1 MHKTNLFAYFV
12 LYKIFFYT
20 MRYIFSIVIMMA
32 LVCGLTGCG
41 TTKHTSQ
48 KNSTTVTSASNSY
61 EAYIL
66 TYYPIAV
73 EQMHRHK
80 IPASITLAQGL
91 LESGAGK
98 STLTQKSNNHF
109 GIKAHN
115 NWRGRTTTTMDNGRM
130 CEFRVYD
137 SARES
142 YEDHSQFLLRPRYAA
157 LFDLGLT
164 DYKGWARGLKKAGY
178 AEDPAYPQKLINLIE
193 RYRLYEYDRYS
204 KSDVSPLLG
213 GSGGRGFSGSRPI
226 YLSSGLLYVVANT
239 GDTFKSLS
247 KELGISRRKLIKYND
262 LYKDYNIKAG
272 DIIYLEKKRS
282 KAGKEHRFHTTGNG
296 ESLYSISQK
305 YGVRLKKIYKM
316 NPEYEDYA
324 TLKVGDVVRLR

>member
-1 MHKTNLFAYFV
+1 MKHIFTLAMAVVVACVFA
-12 LYKIFFYT
+12 
-20 MRYIFSIVIMMA
+20 
-32 LVCGLTGCG
+32 GCS
-41 TTKHTSQ
+41 TSKQASQ
-48 KNSTTVTSASNSY
+48 KSNTTVRNASDSY
-61 EAYIL
+61 EEYIL
-66 TYYPIAV
+66 TYYPLAV

-115 NWRGRTTTTMDNGRM
+115 NWTGRTTTTMDNGRL

-137 SARES
+137 SARDS

-157 LFDLGLT
+157 LFELSTT

-178 AEDPAYPQKLINLIE
+178 AEDSAYPQKLINLIE
-193 RYRLYEYDRYS
+193 RYNLYEYDKYS
-204 KSDVSPLLG
+204 KSDIASLPGGTAGGGVS
-213 GSGGRGFSGSRPI
+213 SSRPL
-226 YLSSGLLYVVANT
+226 YLSSGLLYIVANT
-239 GDTFKSLS
+239 GDTFQSLS
-247 KELGISRRKLIKYND
+247 DEFGISRRKLIKYND
-262 LYKDYNIKAG
+262 LYKEYNIKAG

-282 KAGKEHRFHTTGNG
+282 KANKENRFHTTGNG

-305 YGVRLKKIYKM
+305 YGVRLKNVYKM
-316 NPEYEDYA
+316 NPEFESYA
-324 TLKVGDVVRLR
+324 PLKVGDVIRLR

>member
-1 MHKTNLFAYFV
+1 MKH
-12 LYKIFFYT
+12 
-20 MRYIFSIVIMMA
+20 IFSIAMTVVA
-32 LVCGLTGCG
+32 ACLLAACS
-41 TTKHTSQ
+41 TTKQTSQ
-48 KNSTTVTSASNSY
+48 KTTAAVTGASDSY

-66 TYYPIAV
+66 TYHPIAV

-115 NWRGRTTTTMDNGRM
+115 NWTGRTTTTMDNGRM
-130 CEFRVYD
+130 CEFRVYN

-157 LFDLGLT
+157 LFELSTT

-193 RYRLYEYDRYS
+193 RYKLYEYDKYS
-204 KSDVSPLLG
+204 KSDISPLFASKSLD
-213 GSGGRGFSGSRPI
+213 SFSGRRPI
-226 YLSSGLLYVVANT
+226 YMSSGLLYIVANN

-247 KELGISRRKLIKYND
+247 SEFGISYRKLIKYND

-272 DIIYLEKKRS
+272 DIIYLEKKHS
-282 KAGKEHRFHTTGNG
+282 KAGKEHRFHTTANG

-305 YGVRLKKIYKM
+305 YGVRLKNVYKM
-316 NPEYEDYA
+316 NPEYESYA
-324 TLKVGDVVRLR
+324 PLKVGDVVRLR

>member
-1 MHKTNLFAYFV
+1 
-12 LYKIFFYT
+12 
-20 MRYIFSIVIMMA
+20 MRHIFSIAIVA
-32 LVCGLTGCG
+32 VATFVFTGCG
-41 TTKHTSQ
+41 TSKQMSQ

-130 CEFRVYD
+130 CEFRVYN

-142 YEDHSQFLLRPRYAA
+142 YEDHSQFLLKPRYAA
-157 LFDLGLT
+157 LFDLSPT

-204 KSDVSPLLG
+204 KRDVSPLLG
-213 GSGGRGFSGSRPI
+213 GNADGGFSGSRPI
-226 YLSSGLLYVVANT
+226 FLSSGLLYVVANT

-247 KELGISRRKLIKYND
+247 KELGVSRRKLIKYND

-282 KAGKEHRFHTTGNG
+282 KAVKEYRFHTTGNG

-305 YGVRLKKIYKM
+305 YGVRLKNIYKM
-316 NPEYEDYA
+316 NPEYESYA

>member
-1 MHKTNLFAYFV
+1 MKNILSAVFAV
-12 LYKIFFYT
+12 IFAVMF
-20 MRYIFSIVIMMA
+20 
-32 LVCGLTGCG
+32 TGCS
-41 TTKHTSQ
+41 TS
-48 KNSTTVTSASNSY
+48 KTVTQSRSTNVTQARDAY

-66 TYYPIAV
+66 SYYPIAV

-98 STLTQKSNNHF
+98 STLTRKSNNHF

-115 NWRGRTTTTMDNGRM
+115 NWSGKTTSTMDNGRM

-137 SARES
+137 SARDS

-157 LFDLGLT
+157 LFKLETT

-178 AEDPAYPQKLINLIE
+178 AEDPAYPQKLISLIE
-193 RYRLYEYDRYS
+193 RYRLYEYDGYS
-204 KSDVSPLLG
+204 KRDVSPLLG
-213 GSGGRGFSGSRPI
+213 GGDAGGFSGSRPI
-226 YLSSGLLYVVANT
+226 YTSGGLYYVVANT
-239 GDTFKSLS
+239 GDTFKSLA
-247 KELGISRRKLIKYND
+247 KEMGVSRRKLIKYND

-272 DIIYLEKKRS
+272 DIIYLQKKRN
-282 KAGKEHRFHTTGNG
+282 KAVKEYEFHTTTSG

-305 YGVRLKKIYKM
+305 YGIRLKNLYKM
-316 NPEYEDYA
+316 NPEYQSYT
-324 TLKVGDVVRLR
+324 TLKVGDVVILR

>member
-1 MHKTNLFAYFV
+1 MRHIFGIFIALFTMCV
-12 LYKIFFYT
+12 L
-20 MRYIFSIVIMMA
+20 A
-32 LVCGLTGCG
+32 GCS
-41 TTKHTSQ
+41 TSKQTSQ
-48 KNSTTVTSASNSY
+48 KRNTTVTNASDSY

-98 STLTQKSNNHF
+98 STLTRKSNNHF

-137 SARES
+137 NARES
-142 YEDHSQFLLRPRYAA
+142 YEDHSQFLMKPRYAA
-157 LFDLGLT
+157 LFDLSPT

-204 KSDVSPLLG
+204 KRDVSPLLG
-213 GSGGRGFSGSRPI
+213 GSDGGFSGSRPI

-247 KELGISRRKLIKYND
+247 KELGVSRRKLIKYND

-282 KAGKEHRFHTTGNG
+282 KAVKEYRFHTTGNG

-305 YGVRLKKIYKM
+305 YGVRLKNIYKM
-316 NPEYEDYA
+316 NPEYESYA

>member
-1 MHKTNLFAYFV
+1 
-12 LYKIFFYT
+12 
-20 MRYIFSIVIMMA
+20 MRHIFSIAMTVVA
-32 LVCGLTGCG
+32 ACFLTGCS
-41 TTKHTSQ
+41 TTKQTPQ
-48 KNSTTVTSASNSY
+48 KTNTTVTGTSDSY
-61 EAYIL
+61 EVYIQ

-98 STLTQKSNNHF
+98 SALTQKSNNHF

-115 NWRGRTTTTMDNGRM
+115 DWSGRTTTTMDNGRL

-137 SARES
+137 SARDS
-142 YEDHSQFLLRPRYAA
+142 YEDHSQFLKRPRYAA
-157 LFDLGLT
+157 LFELGTT

-178 AEDPAYPQKLINLIE
+178 AEDPTYPQKLINLIE
-193 RYRLYEYDRYS
+193 RYRLYEYDKYS
-204 KSDVSPLLG
+204 KNSVASVPDNNP
-213 GSGGRGFSGSRPI
+213 GSTIASSRPI

-239 GDTFKSLS
+239 GDTFQSLS
-247 KELGISRRKLIKYND
+247 DEFGISRRKLINYND

-282 KAGKEHRFHTTGNG
+282 KASKDYRFHTTGNG

-305 YGVRLKKIYKM
+305 YGVRLKNVYKM
-316 NPEYEDYA
+316 NPEYESY
-324 TLKVGDVVRLR
+324 TPLKVGDVVRLR